1 VLNYIWVALILLGV
15 SAALTTDIVNNSKDK
30 YRNNVPF
37 PVLISLTDNNS
48 ELKEGNQEVK
58 VLVSADEFNR
68 FYRTNIKSNLE
79 LTASLNY
86 KKENSTGFI
95 SITNREKFPSVWSE
109 MVDAS
114 GDKKTLT
121 GSIKIVKQL
130 SGNSYQAYIIFE
142 KVSFIKMKD
151 VTSAIIDYAG
161 TAVTIAIGLIGIMA
175 LWLGVMKV
183 AEEAGLIRIIANT
196 LKPFT
201 KRLFPDIPSDHPA
214 MSSIIMNISANMLGL
229 GNAATPFGL
238 KAMEDMEELNPN
250 KGTASNSMVT
260 FLAINTAG
268 LTLIPATAIAIRAA
282 SGSSNPAIIIGTS
295 IFGALCATV
304 AGVTAAKVIEK
315 FYLKT
320 WSFSEWFKKNLKPFV
335 LFFLFILAIILFFL
349 TGLAKDFS
357 QSLSFI
363 SAEGFKNFIEVVS
376 ALAIPLLIIIF
387 VGYGVI
393 KKVKVYESF
402 VEGAKEGFNIAVK
415 IIPYLVAMLV
425 AIGIFRAGG
434 AMDWLIYILKPLTNL
449 IGMPA
454 EALPMALMRPL
465 SGSGSLGIMSENL
478 AVYGPDSFIGVL
490 VSTFYGS
497 TETTFYVLALYFGAV
512 NVKSTRHAVPV
523 GLIADVAGILGA
535 LFIVRMLFNQ

>member
-15 SAALTTDIVNNSKDK
+15 SSALSTDVINNSNNK
-30 YRNNVPF
+30 YRNNTPF
-37 PVLISLTDNNS
+37 PVVISLNDNS
-48 ELKEGNQEVK
+48 KLEEGNQK
-58 VLVSADEFNR
+58 VGILVSANDFNK
-68 FYRTNIKSNLE
+68 FYGSSIKSD
-79 LTASLNY
+79 LTINAELNY
-86 KKENSTGFI
+86 KKQS
-95 SITNREKFPSVWSE
+95 
-109 MVDAS
+109 AS
-114 GDKKTLT
+114 GFATINVDKNFPEIWKEMAEAS
-121 GSIKIVKQL
+121 GEKNDL
-130 SGNSYQAYIIFE
+130 SGSLKIKKQISDTAYESEIIFE
-142 KVSFIKMKD
+142 KVSYYKMKS
-151 VTSAIIDYAG
+151 VTNAVLDYAG
-161 TAVTIAIGLIGIMA
+161 TSVTIALGLIGIMA

-183 AEEAGLIRIIANT
+183 AEEAGLIKIIGNS
-196 LKPFT
+196 LKPIT
-201 KRLFPDIPSDHPA
+201 SKLFPDIPSDHPA

-315 FYLKT
+315 FYLKA
-320 WSFSEWFKKNLKPFV
+320 WSFSEWFKKNLKTFL
-335 LFFLFILAIILFFL
+335 LFFLFIIALILFFI
-349 TGLAKDFS
+349 TGLARDFS

-376 ALAIPLLIIIF
+376 TLAIPLLIIVF

-393 KKVKVYESF
+393 RKVKVYESF
-402 VEGAKEGFNIAVK
+402 VSGAKEGFNIAVK

-434 AMDWLIYILKPLTNL
+434 AMDWLIYILKPFTNL

-465 SGSGSLGIMSENL
+465 SGSGSLGVMSENL

-512 NVKSTRHAVPV
+512 NIKSTRHAVPV

-535 LFIVRMLFNQ
+535 LFIVKLLFS

>member
-1 VLNYIWVALILLGV
+1 MLNYIWVALILLGV
-15 SAALTTDIVNNSKDK
+15 SAAITTDIINNSNDK
-30 YRNNVPF
+30 YRNNNPF
-37 PVLISLTDNNS
+37 PVVISLNDDS
-48 ELKEGNQEVK
+48 QLEEGNQKVK
-58 VLVSADEFNR
+58 ILVSAQEFNK
-68 FYRTNIKSNLE
+68 FYGSRIKSDIVLNAE
-79 LTASLNY
+79 LNY
-86 KKENSTGFI
+86 KKQS
-95 SITNREKFPSVWSE
+95 
-109 MVDAS
+109 AS
-114 GDKKTLT
+114 GFVTITTDKNFPEIWKEMAEASGGKNNLSGTIRIGEQISST
-121 GSIKIVKQL
+121 SFEAKIV
-130 SGNSYQAYIIFE
+130 FE
-142 KVSFIKMKD
+142 KVSFLKMKD
-151 VTSAIIDYAG
+151 VTNAVIDYAG
-161 TAVTIAIGLIGIMA
+161 TAVKIAIGLIGIMA

-183 AEEAGLIRIIANT
+183 AEEAGLIRIIANA

-268 LTLIPATAIAIRAA
+268 LTLIPATAIAVRAA

-295 IFGALCATV
+295 IFGALCATI

-315 FYLKT
+315 FYLKD
-320 WSFSEWFKKNLKPFV
+320 WNFSNWIKKNARQIIIV
-335 LFFLFILAIILFFL
+335 ALFIIALVLFFL
-349 TGLAKDFS
+349 TGLANELTNF
-357 QSLSFI
+357 LSFI

-376 ALAIPLLIIIF
+376 TLAIPLLIIVF

-434 AMDWLIYILKPLTNL
+434 AMDWLIYILKPITNL

-465 SGSGSLGIMSENL
+465 SGSGSLGVMSENL
-478 AVYGPDSFIGVL
+478 AVYGPDSFLGVL

-512 NVKSTRHAVPV
+512 NIKSTRHAVPV

-535 LFIVRMLFNQ
+535 LFIVKFLFS